1 MWWAVL
7 PWLRH
12 RGQAGV
18 PHRPTLVPSTP
29 KPMKGGVVE
38 GLWLLV
44 FARLHAAPEAACWES
59 AFSVMASFF

>member
-1 MWWAVL
+1 
-7 PWLRH
+7 
-12 RGQAGV
+12 
-18 PHRPTLVPSTP
+18 
-29 KPMKGGVVE
+29 MKGGVVE